1 MAATSE
7 IVDDLHAES
16 EALDALVAGIGADQW
31 TLTTP
36 APGWTVAHQIG
47 HLLWTDTVA
56 LLSIT
61 DEAAF
66 GDLVTAAQ
74 AKIDTFVD
82 EVVPL
87 LQERGLFHDDYE
99 GTTLRDHLGAPAQY
113 GLDTRLA
120 HPTA

>member
-1 MAATSE
+1 MAATSA

-16 EALDALVAGIGADQW
+16 EVLDALVAGIGADQW
-31 TLTTP
+31 ALMTP
-36 APGWTVAHQIG
+36 APRWTVAHQIG

-74 AKIDTFVD
+74 A
-82 EVVPL
+82 
-87 LQERGLFHDDYE
+87 
-99 GTTLRDHLGAPAQY
+99 
-113 GLDTRLA
+113 
-120 HPTA
+120 